1 MILGKIEFDNDIAP
15 ELISRMIAEHKR
27 QQMNMERVIDKSAQ
41 THTHTKHHHWA
52 KQQSEGGQIRIIS
65 PGKGQTHYHIIFF
78 SSSVYPPMKG
88 LRRCRRRW

>member
-41 THTHTKHHHWA
+41 THTHKTSSLSQAAVRGWTNL
-52 KQQSEGGQIRIIS
+52 IIS

-88 LRRCRRRW
+88 LRRCRRR

>member
-41 THTHTKHHHWA
+41 THTHKT
-52 KQQSEGGQIRIIS
+52 
-65 PGKGQTHYHIIFF
+65 
-78 SSSVYPPMKG
+78 SSLSQAAVSQRVDKFA
-88 LRRCRRRW
+88 